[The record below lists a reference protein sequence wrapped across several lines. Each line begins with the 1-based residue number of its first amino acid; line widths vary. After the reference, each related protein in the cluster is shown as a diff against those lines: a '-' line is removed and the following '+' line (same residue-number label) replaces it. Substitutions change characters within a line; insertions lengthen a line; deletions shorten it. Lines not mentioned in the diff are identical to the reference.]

1 MTNFDRCLA
10 AASALSRHL
19 EGRGTTID
27 ELSDAFLAEAIG
39 ASNAARGRLATAER
53 LRFLA
58 DYLEA
63 SDVD

>member
-1 MTNFDRCLA
+1 MDNLQRCLL
-10 AASALSRHL
+10 AASALARHL
-19 EGRGTTID
+19 EGRGTTTD

-39 ASNAARGRLATAER
+39 ASNAVRGRLATAER

-63 SDVD
+63 SIEH